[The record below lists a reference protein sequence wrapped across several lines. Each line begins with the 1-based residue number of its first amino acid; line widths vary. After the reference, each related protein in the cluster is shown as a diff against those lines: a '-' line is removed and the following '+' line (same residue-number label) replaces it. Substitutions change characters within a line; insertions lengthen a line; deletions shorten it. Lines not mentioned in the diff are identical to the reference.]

1 MPIKKH
7 TPEWAKDIDQ
17 KEVELYKKRLNIWAN
32 IYHWRKYRWYSQK
45 ELAQK
50 SELTQSIIS
59 TLEKWEYNPSL
70 DVLTKLSSA
79 LNVPLEVLTKN
90 VGDHR
95 SYGFIVML
103 MLGLMIMLGLKKK
116 NKVSH

>member
-7 TPEWAKDIDQ
+7 TPEWAKDIDLKKFEEE
-17 KEVELYKKRLNIWAN
+17 KEKTIVWAN
-32 IYHWRKYRWYSQK
+32 IYHWRVYRWYSQK

-79 LNVPLEVLTKN
+79 LNVALEVLTKN

-103 MLGLMIMLGLKKK
+103 MLGLMIMLGF
-116 NKVSH
+116 